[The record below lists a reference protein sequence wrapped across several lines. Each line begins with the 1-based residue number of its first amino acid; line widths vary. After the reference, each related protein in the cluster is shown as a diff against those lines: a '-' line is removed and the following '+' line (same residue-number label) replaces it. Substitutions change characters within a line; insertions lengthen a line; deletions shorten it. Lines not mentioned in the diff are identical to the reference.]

1 MKRKLSGGANVL
13 MGVIGMEWDGRKWKW
28 IWALSQVIS
37 KCKASLRRFAAL
49 RFEMPCDLALGVNQ
63 IEFKLR
69 LYARK
74 ETEMSA
80 NVYCVENRKNG
91 EVYVNVNLSGMRAR
105 FSDLYQATNWLH
117 DMKIKL
123 DVEDISVF
131 LREIVITARKEL
143 KYESCYSL

>member
-1 MKRKLSGGANVL
+1 MEMEVGMDANTSHFKLQDQASCFAVL
-13 MGVIGMEWDGRKWKW
+13 QSEMTCV
-28 IWALSQVIS
+28 L
-37 KCKASLRRFAAL
+37 AS
-49 RFEMPCDLALGVNQ
+49 DVNQ

>member
-1 MKRKLSGGANVL
+1 
-13 MGVIGMEWDGRKWKW
+13 
-28 IWALSQVIS
+28 
-37 KCKASLRRFAAL
+37 
-49 RFEMPCDLALGVNQ
+49 
-63 IEFKLR
+63 
-69 LYARK
+69 
-74 ETEMSA
+74 MSA